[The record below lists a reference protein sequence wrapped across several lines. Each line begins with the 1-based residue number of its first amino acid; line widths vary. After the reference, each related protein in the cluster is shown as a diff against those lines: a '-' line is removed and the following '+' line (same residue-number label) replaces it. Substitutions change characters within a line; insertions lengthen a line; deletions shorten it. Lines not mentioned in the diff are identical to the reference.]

1 MLLQIFLVTAAILT
15 VLYFRVARAIAY
27 EGGVPRFG
35 KPGVLGYIQAAL
47 RWTLDADGLI
57 VEGRK
62 QFKNGPF
69 VIPMLVSHW
78 CQILSEIVG

>member
-1 MLLQIFLVTAAILT
+1 MLLQILLLGASLLT
-15 VLYFRVARAIAY
+15 VLYFRLARATAY

-47 RWTLDADGLI
+47 RWTLDAEALI

-62 QFKNGPF
+62 QFNNGPF

-78 CQILSEIVG
+78 CQFLT